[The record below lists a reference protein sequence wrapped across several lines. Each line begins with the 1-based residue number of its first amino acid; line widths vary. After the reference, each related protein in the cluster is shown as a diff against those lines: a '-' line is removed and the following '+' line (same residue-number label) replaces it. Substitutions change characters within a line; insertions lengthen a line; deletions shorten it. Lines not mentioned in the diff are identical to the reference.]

1 MSKRIPGLLCV
12 VFVLLASVQCNTVHV
27 LQSIGVSPN
36 SQVVLTGQ
44 KAQFRATGTYHGSN
58 QSTYIKDISSQ
69 VTWAS
74 SNQSVATV
82 DATGMATAVGAGT
95 ATITATT
102 EASDNSV
109 TGSATLISSGDA
121 AHDLTAIT
129 IIPPTGKQTV
139 SSKGETAQYIAI
151 GTFNSAPGT
160 VDITDQVTW
169 QSSDVKVATINSAG
183 LATANDCEPVGS
195 ACVTVITAS
204 LLSPGSAAIVGTS
217 DLTVTNS
224 PGSTELPSL
233 AVYSVGEGAGTV
245 VSTPVGLSC
254 GSGADCTGHF
264 PLGSTVVLTA
274 TPSAGSQFGGWSNNC
289 QPSNALQCSIA
300 MNDNEAVGAIF
311 NLNP

>member
-109 TGSATLISSGDA
+109 TGSATLLSSGDA
-121 AHDLTAIT
+121 AHDLTAIP

-139 SSKGETAQYIAI
+139 SSKAKPPST
-151 GTFNSAPGT
+151 SR
-160 VDITDQVTW
+160 
-169 QSSDVKVATINSAG
+169 
-183 LATANDCEPVGS
+183 LAR
-195 ACVTVITAS
+195 
-204 LLSPGSAAIVGTS
+204 
-217 DLTVTNS
+217 
-224 PGSTELPSL
+224 STR
-233 AVYSVGEGAGTV
+233 A
-245 VSTPVGLSC
+245 
-254 GSGADCTGHF
+254 
-264 PLGSTVVLTA
+264 
-274 TPSAGSQFGGWSNNC
+274 
-289 QPSNALQCSIA
+289 
-300 MNDNEAVGAIF
+300 
-311 NLNP
+311 